1 MGEILRSL
9 IKKKYINEDD
19 ILSIELNK
27 GVVQKI
33 TNVHI
38 EYKNLRLEMPLN
50 DYLLFCELII
60 SAKRK
65 LDEYK

>member
-1 MGEILRSL
+1 MGEVLKSL
-9 IKKKYINEDD
+9 IKKKFVNGDD

-33 TNVHI
+33 KNVHI
-38 EYKNLRLEMPLN
+38 EYKNLRLEMPLS

-60 SAKRK
+60 SAQRK